1 MEIGKILVVDDEST
15 VRILLRAMLERQDHT
30 VFDAESSAEAL
41 VHLHKSGPFDC
52 VMTDLMM
59 TGMNG
64 LELLERMQERHP
76 DVPVIMITGSHD
88 IAIAMT
94 ALRRGAFDYLVKP
107 LNREQLQVVIQRAIS
122 HRRITQQNPG
132 YWEKLEQLVAAR
144 TDLLLKTM
152 GDLER
157 SYDITLEALGDALDL
172 KDAETEGHSKRVTAY
187 TIALARAMGYE
198 ADEIRMIARG
208 AFLHDIGKMAIP
220 DAILLK
226 PGALTE
232 DERDVMREHC
242 TRGYQIVRK
251 IPYLREAAEIVYAH
265 QERYDGKGY
274 PRGLRGDRIPFGA
287 RVFAIADTLDAI
299 TSDRPYRKASTFE
312 EAREEILRC
321 AGSQFDPELVEVF
334 ASLPI
339 ELWQEIRDEISAH
352 MRRHHEAEPPLDSQI
367 TGGSNGAYA
376 SPRLVPR
383 VA

>member
-1 MEIGKILVVDDEST
+1 METGKILVVDDEST
-15 VRILLRAMLERQDHT
+15 VRTLLRAMLERQDHAC
-30 VFDAESSAEAL
+30 VDVESSQAAL
-41 VHLHKSGPFDC
+41 AAVENGGSFD
-52 VMTDLMM
+52 VIMTDLMM
-59 TGMNG
+59 TGMSG
-64 LELLERMQERHP
+64 LELLETMQTRHP

-107 LNREQLQVVIQRAIS
+107 INREQLQVVLQRAIS
-122 HRRITQQNPG
+122 HRRITQQNPN

-198 ADEIRMIARG
+198 NDDIRMIARG

-226 PGALTE
+226 PGALTDE
-232 DERDVMREHC
+232 ERDIMREHC
-242 TRGYQIVRK
+242 TRGYQIVHK

-265 QERYDGKGY
+265 QERFDGKGY
-274 PRGLRGDRIPFGA
+274 PRGLRAEQIPFGA

-299 TSDRPYRKASTFE
+299 TSDRPYRRASSFAD
-312 EAREEILRC
+312 AREEIVKC
-321 AGSQFDPELVEVF
+321 SGSQFDPELVEVF
-334 ASLPI
+334 SSLPI
-339 ELWQEIRDEISAH
+339 ELWQELRDEIGAH
-352 MRRHHEAEPPLDSQI
+352 MRRHLASQALEPVSSPPHRL
-367 TGGSNGAYA
+367 
-376 SPRLVPR
+376 PRLVPR